1 MGTIHWVLF
10 LFALFGTLVNH
21 LVSPTTNLCSSQ
33 GLCCKHRDSGCVIQ
47 NIFANHSVDTSSLPC
62 YCDHACLRLD
72 DCCPDYR
79 DFCSVRDCVLSEW
92 GPWTQ
97 CPFEDVDNDLASS
110 SSEPIQEGCNYTTKQ
125 GHPRFSERHR
135 VVLHQAMNGGRK
147 CPSLVQR
154 KLCPNP
160 KRNCRPTTIN
170 DANPSSSNEDMGRA
184 RLATNENVAPET
196 MTDHQDEHPLT
207 FVKFHSPTILMNDVS
222 SSTDDL
228 ELRGGQSQLSSESLD
243 ESSENNTFS
252 CLEMV
257 IIRASHGCQRHDK
270 RLHIGTRICIQ
281 CPTKI
286 TPRAKTEDS
295 IVEKNGFMCPKFT
308 SSMDDQLIGLIQ
320 KFRIDEHCFG
330 KLTYLAIR
338 DSKEEDC
345 PCEDGLQFRVV
356 A

>member
-1 MGTIHWVLF
+1 MGMIHWVLF
-10 LFALFGTLVNH
+10 LFAFLVTLLDH

-79 DFCSVRDCVLSEW
+79 DFCSVKDCVLSEW

-97 CPFEDVDNDLASS
+97 CPFETIDNDLASS
-110 SSEPIQEGCNYTTKQ
+110 SYEAIQDGCNYTTKQ
-125 GHPRFSERHR
+125 GRHVGFSERHR

-160 KRNCRPTTIN
+160 KRNCRPTIN
-170 DANPSSSNEDMGRA
+170 DANPGSSVEDMGRA
-184 RLATNENVAPET
+184 RLAPNENVAVEALA
-196 MTDHQDEHPLT
+196 DHQVEHPLT
-207 FVKFHSPTILMNDVS
+207 FVKFHSPTTMMNDAVS
-222 SSTDDL
+222 SYPDE
-228 ELRGGQSQLSSESLD
+228 ELRGGHGQSSSQTLD
-243 ESSENNTFS
+243 ESAEQTFS

-257 IIRASHGCQRHDK
+257 IIRASHGCQGHDK

-286 TPRAKTEDS
+286 AQRAPATS
-295 IVEKNGFMCPKFT
+295 TVEKNGFMCPNST

-338 DSKEEDC
+338 DSREEDC
-345 PCEDGLQFRVV
+345 PCEDGLQFRVI